1 MIKRASQKP
10 KTPLYKR
17 LLKTLAW
24 IVGIAAILMGVIYI
38 AFQVSPWPSA
48 LLLRDAF
55 NKDAVN
61 RIADLAKYVPANVS
75 SIPNLQYK
83 INDKD
88 AYLDAYFPSSVA
100 GTKKS
105 LPTIVWVHGGGW
117 ISGDKKDVGQ
127 YAQILANKG
136 YTTIALNYSIAPEKT
151 YPTPVIQVNE
161 ALSYIN
167 RNAEELHVDPS
178 NIVLA
183 GDSAGSQIA
192 AQVAT
197 LITNPSYAKLT
208 NMTPSLQPSQ
218 LSAMLLNCGAY
229 DLSIINADGNSEDA
243 KLLRTF
249 LWSYSGKKDFLKD
262 SDILPASVIDH
273 VTKDF
278 PPTFITAGNKDPLE
292 RQSRLMAKKLQSLG
306 VTTDSLFY
314 NEDYTP
320 ALPHEYQFNL
330 DTDAGKKAL
339 STMTTFLGAHTK

>member
-1 MIKRASQKP
+1 MIKRAPHKQKA
-10 KTPLYKR
+10 PLYKR

-24 IVGIAAILMGVIYI
+24 IVGICAAIVGLIYI

-55 NKDAVN
+55 NKSN
-61 RIADLAKYVPANVS
+61 LNLNADLKKYVPNNVD

-83 INDKD
+83 VGDKD
-88 AYLDAYFPSSVA
+88 AYLDTYFPNTV
-100 GTKKS
+100 TNTDKP
-105 LPTIVWVHGGGW
+105 LPTVVWVHGGGW
-117 ISGDKKDVGQ
+117 ISGDKSNVGQ
-127 YAQILANKG
+127 YAQIVANKG
-136 YTTIALNYSIAPEKT
+136 YTVIAVNYSIAPEKT

-167 RNAEELHVDPS
+167 RNAKELHVDPS
-178 NIVLA
+178 HIVLA

-197 LITNPSYAKLT
+197 MITSPDYAKLM
-208 NMTPSLQPSQ
+208 NMTPGLQKSQ

-229 DLSIINADGNSEDA
+229 DLSIVNADGNSEDA

-249 LWSYSGKKDFLKD
+249 LWSYSGKKDFMND
-262 SDILPASVIDH
+262 ADMLPASVIDH

-292 RQSRLMAKKLQSLG
+292 RQSRVMATKLQSLG
-306 VTTDSLFY
+306 VTTDALFY
-314 NEDYTP
+314 PEDYTP

-330 DTDAGKKAL
+330 DNDAGKKAL
-339 STMTTFLGAHTK
+339 MEMEAFLAIHAK